1 MIILNNVEK
10 YEHWLKFATYD
21 LETAEAMLKSKR
33 YVYVAFTC
41 QQAIEKMVKA
51 LHVLY
56 TGNEAPKTHNILY
69 VFELIFNNE
78 DNINKITAEDF
89 EENKEKYTPLFTRL
103 HSYYIS
109 ERYTDY
115 KRQISESL
123 DNSICTNL
131 LKETKEAFE
140 WLISLKTYCK

>member
-1 MIILNNVEK
+1 MNNLEK
-10 YEHWLKFATYD
+10 YKYWIQYANYD

-41 QQAIEKMVKA
+41 QQAIEKAVKA

-56 TGNEAPKTHNILY
+56 TGNEAPKSHNILY

-78 DNINKITAEDF
+78 EYCNNISDEHF
-89 EENKEKYTPLFTRL
+89 EEDKEKYKPLFTTL
-103 HSYYIS
+103 HSYYIA

-115 KRQISESL
+115 KRQVSESL
-123 DNSICTNL
+123 GEENSKDL
-131 LKETKEAFE
+131 LDKTKEAFK
-140 WLISLKTYCK
+140 WLESLKQYWN